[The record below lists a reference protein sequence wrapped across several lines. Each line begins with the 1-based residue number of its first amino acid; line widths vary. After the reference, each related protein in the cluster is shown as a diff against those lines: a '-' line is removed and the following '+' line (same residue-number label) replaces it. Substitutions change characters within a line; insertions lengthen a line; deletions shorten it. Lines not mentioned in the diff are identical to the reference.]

1 MRRIIEQLKQQ
12 REKAKDTF
20 IKNSFIKRN
29 CNMDAPCPNTDDYLD
44 AIAELNQ
51 AISIL
56 ENATM
61 VKEQNQNKKMSEKA
75 KKIYVRIG
83 FEDITVPIS
92 DMEAVIEEVPPQYF
106 IGYEDLD
113 GEECEEDGTYLNQ
126 NKDE

>member
-20 IKNSFIKRN
+20 IKNSFIERN
-29 CNMDAPCPNTDDYLD
+29 RCTVGPCPNTDDYLD

-61 VKEQNQNKKMSEKA
+61 VKE
-75 KKIYVRIG
+75 
-83 FEDITVPIS
+83 
-92 DMEAVIEEVPPQYF
+92 
-106 IGYEDLD
+106 
-113 GEECEEDGTYLNQ
+113 LNQ
-126 NKDE
+126 NKEE

>member
-20 IKNSFIKRN
+20 IKNSFIERN
-29 CNMDAPCPNTDDYLD
+29 RKIDGPCPNTDDYLD

-61 VKEQNQNKKMSEKA
+61 VKEQNQNK
-75 KKIYVRIG
+75 
-83 FEDITVPIS
+83 D
-92 DMEAVIEEVPPQYF
+92 
-106 IGYEDLD
+106 
-113 GEECEEDGTYLNQ
+113 
-126 NKDE
+126 DE